1 MAGYGIQNAVSS
13 VVDNSVKIKKLV
25 DLLPSEEDRAVKVA
39 SDKEEAARLRTELA
53 EQDAADA
60 QKNAQ
65 KAQEFSDGLAKRS
78 AARKRAVIRSVN
90 KGKTDPHVGELIK
103 ENEDRMSGNARLNA
117 EESAKS
123 AARLSKRA
131 QEKADQAQQAHR
143 ATIEAKIKALEVAG
157 QRKKTVFERLRGG
170 SK

>member
-1 MAGYGIQNAVSS
+1 MTGYGIQNAVSN

-25 DLLPSEEDRAVKVA
+25 DLLPSEEDMAVKVA
-39 SDKEEAARLRTELA
+39 SDKEEAARLRAELA
-53 EQDAADA
+53 GQDATDA
-60 QKNAQ
+60 QEAAQ
-65 KAQEFSDGLAKRS
+65 KAQVFSDGLAKRS
-78 AARKRAVIRSVN
+78 ANRKRGITRSVN
-90 KGKTDPHVGELIK
+90 KGETDPAVGKLII
-103 ENEDRMSGNARLNA
+103 ENEDRMTGTARLNA
-117 EESAKS
+117 KESAKS
-123 AARLSKRA
+123 AAVFSKRA

>member
-1 MAGYGIQNAVSS
+1 MAGYGIQNAVSG

-25 DLLPSEEDRAVKVA
+25 DLLPSEEDNAVKVA
-39 SDKEEAARLRTELA
+39 SDKEEAARLRAELA
-53 EQDAADA
+53 GQDAADA
-60 QKNAQ
+60 QKEAQ
-65 KAQEFSDGLAKRS
+65 KAQEFSEGLKERS
-78 AARKRAVIRSVN
+78 EARKRSFARSLE
-90 KGKTDPHVGELIK
+90 KGEIDTRL
-103 ENEDRMSGNARLNA
+103 ENLLRTNEERMTAQARLRA

-123 AARLSKRA
+123 AAVLSKQS
-131 QEKADQAQQAHR
+131 QEKADQAQKAHR